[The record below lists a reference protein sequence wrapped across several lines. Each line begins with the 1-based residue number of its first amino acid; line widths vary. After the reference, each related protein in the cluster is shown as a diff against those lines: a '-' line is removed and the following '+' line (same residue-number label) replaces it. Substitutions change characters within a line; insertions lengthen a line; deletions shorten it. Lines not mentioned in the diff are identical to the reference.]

1 MEWWS
6 DGVAVDEKPHHSD
19 TPILQFLKMAKN
31 RKYQSAAVRFGPAL
45 KAFLLCALL
54 GGSGVGY
61 VWQRNQ
67 IDELGRQIANRET
80 RLAALRDQNKKLR
93 DQLQMLRSPKPLEQR
108 VRELKLGLGQLQPG
122 QVWPL
127 PEPPAP
133 LAPPNAQTGR
143 QFAGR
148 QTRESRLAG
157 SP

>member
-1 MEWWS
+1 VEHR
-6 DGVAVDEKPHHSD
+6 DGEARSN
-19 TPILQFLKMAKN
+19 TPTLQFLKMAKN
-31 RKYQSAAVRFGPAL
+31 RKHQSAAVRFGPAL
-45 KAFLLCALL
+45 KALLLCALL

-80 RLAALRDQNKKLR
+80 RLSALRDQNKKLG

-122 QVWPL
+122 QVWRL
-127 PEPPAP
+127 PEP
-133 LAPPNAQTGR
+133 LAPTSAETSR
-143 QFAGR
+143 QFADR